1 MILEIYSLF
10 VMNYIYNPMGK
21 NLQYQ
26 DFETTKTRYQDSVT
40 NTPEGPDSKTKTSR
54 HCYSRTSEPRS
65 SFQDKKTPQRLDSK
79 TKKNLAS

>member
-26 DFETTKTRYQDSVT
+26 DFETKKTRYQGSVT
-40 NTPEGPDSKTKTSR
+40 KKQKVQIRKPKDQGIVI
-54 HCYSRTSEPRS
+54 PRLVNHD
-65 SFQDKKTPQRLDSK
+65 QASK
-79 TKKNLAS
+79 TKKCHNV